1 MKKPTIICVDDES
14 IVLTSLKDQLKR
26 HLNNNYT
33 IETVESGDEALELF
47 KELKEEGIDVPLII
61 SDQMM
66 PGMKGSELLSKV
78 KNLYRDSIQILLT
91 GQANIDDIAIAI
103 NEAKIYRYISKP
115 WQKEDLN
122 VTVSEGLKSFEKD
135 RQLEIQRNQIKQ
147 YNEELEEKIKIR
159 TAEVEAQKEEA
170 EMQRTKAEKSEQFK
184 QQFLANM
191 SHEIRT
197 PMNAVMGMTNLVLDT
212 PLDNRQKFY
221 LDGIKKSSNHL
232 LHIINDILDISK
244 IEAGKMELEQIDFSI
259 SDSIEQI
266 KQTLKHRAN
275 EKGLELLTS
284 VDSDTTDVVI
294 GDPVRVNQVLINL
307 VGNAIK
313 FTEKGSVAIE
323 VSADKEGTRFSII
336 DTGVGIPKDKRE
348 KIFESFAQA
357 NASDTRKFFLV
368 CFFLIELKSD
378 FILTIF

>member
-14 IVLTSLKDQLKR
+14 IILTSLKDQLKR